1 MCIRDRNDPGTKKI
15 YLERNIF
22 WRLQKLTDPTPW
34 YVSVD
39 LSTFVTEI
47 RIYERSRN
55 HVDEYMYLSVVTMLK
70 RNSSLSIVI
79 EYIFVMYFWISNSL
93 CVAYIVPVLKVE
105 TASYFVSLSRKCL
118 YSFACSSGISR
129 ASSQSSL
136 IWSFICITY
145 SHSQTRHSVKLYHA

>member
-1 MCIRDRNDPGTKKI
+1 MLKTSEVDWSNTIRA
-15 YLERNIF
+15 LLH
-22 WRLQKLTDPTPW
+22 WLAW

-39 LSTFVTEI
+39 LSKFVTEI
-47 RIYERSRN
+47 RIYKRSRN

-70 RNSSLSIVI
+70 RNSSWTIII
-79 EYIFVMYFWISNSL
+79 EYMFVMYFWISNSL
-93 CVAYIVPVLKVE
+93 WIACIVPVSKVE

-118 YSFACSSGISR
+118 YSFAYSSGICS

-136 IWSFICITY
+136 IWSCICVTY